1 MGLTYALD
9 LLVPH
14 LKMFGCDAPFK
25 MFCVIFFM
33 YVWTMI
39 VVSVDR
45 LAHNIGSS
53 PLLICYNVKHVL
65 NLE

>member
-25 MFCVIFFM
+25 MFCVICFM

-39 VVSVDR
+39 DVNVDMV
-45 LAHNIGSS
+45 AHNTDIS